1 MLLVCEMADTLIPIG
16 RGIMLS
22 LKNTLDQGCSIQTIE
37 KVAHS
42 KIIRMCFQSST
53 IEQRA

>member
-1 MLLVCEMADTLIPIG
+1 MLLVCEMAETIIPIG
-16 RGIMLS
+16 RGIMRS

-37 KVAHS
+37 KAAHS
-42 KIIRMCFQSST
+42 KIVRKCFQSFT